1 MPAKLLWIHRRWT
14 FDEPV
19 ELFPDQ
25 LERLRGTPARL
36 EETVAGLTTAV
47 LTRREAEGTWSIQ
60 ENVGHIY
67 DVDALPMGRLDDYL
81 ANKPTLR
88 PAEMGNRTTHEANY
102 NARSIETVLRD
113 VRKARAALM
122 ARLDALSDADFTR
135 SAQHPRLGV
144 PMRLVDMCRFQAD
157 HDDYHLARITELKRK
172 FAAR

>member
-1 MPAKLLWIHRRWT
+1 MPARLRWTDRRWR

-19 ELFPDQ
+19 EFYPDQ

-36 EETVAGLTTAV
+36 EEAVAGLSRDV

-60 ENVGHIY
+60 ENVGHIF

-88 PAEMGNRTTHEANY
+88 AADMGNRTTHEANY
-102 NARSIETVLRD
+102 NGRPIETVLRD
-113 VRKARAALM
+113 VREARAALL
-122 ARLDALSDADFTR
+122 ARLESLSDADFAR
-135 SAQHPRLGV
+135 SSQHPRLGV

-172 FAAR
+172 FAGR